1 MNNKDKFLMF
11 LSLICLPFGELAAEQ
26 TGTGLSS
33 PINQE
38 VLQNIVKI
46 TGQVIDLQGE
56 PIIGATVMEKGTA
69 NGIVTD
75 LDGNF
80 NLNVSPS
87 NKLQISYV
95 GFQTQELS
103 IGSNRSFK
111 IVLKEDTELL
121 DEVVVVGY
129 GSVKKSDLTGAV
141 ASVSTQDLI
150 RSGRTDAVG
159 AMQGALPGVQIQR
172 SNSKPGGEYN
182 ILIRGLNT
190 ISGSTSPL
198 IVVDGV
204 PGASLSNLNPDDIEK
219 IDILKDASS
228 TQWCGNGY
236 YEKRK
241 DRQSKNRL

>member
-1 MNNKDKFLMF
+1 MKQKDKFLLLMV
-11 LSLICLPFGELAAEQ
+11 LSCLPLGNAVAEQ
-26 TGTGLSS
+26 TGAGLYS

-38 VLQNIVKI
+38 VLQNTVKI
-46 TGQVIDLQGE
+46 TGQVIDPNGE
-56 PIIGATVMEKGTA
+56 PIIGATVMEKGTT

-80 NLNVSPS
+80 SLTVFPS
-87 NKLQISYV
+87 HKLQISYV
-95 GFQTQELS
+95 GFQTQELN

-204 PGASLSNLNPDDIEK
+204 PGALLY
-219 IDILKDASS
+219 L
-228 TQWCGNGY
+228 T
-236 YEKRK
+236 
-241 DRQSKNRL
+241 

>member
-1 MNNKDKFLMF
+1 MKQKDKFLLLMV
-11 LSLICLPFGELAAEQ
+11 LSCLPLGNAVAEQ
-26 TGTGLSS
+26 TGAGLYS

-38 VLQNIVKI
+38 VLQNTVKI
-46 TGQVIDLQGE
+46 TGQVIDPNGE
-56 PIIGATVMEKGTA
+56 PIIGATVMEKGTT

-80 NLNVSPS
+80 SLTVFPS
-87 NKLQISYV
+87 HKLQISYV
-95 GFQTQELS
+95 GFQTQELN

-159 AMQGALPGVQIQR
+159 AM
-172 SNSKPGGEYN
+172 
-182 ILIRGLNT
+182 
-190 ISGSTSPL
+190 
-198 IVVDGV
+198 
-204 PGASLSNLNPDDIEK
+204 
-219 IDILKDASS
+219 
-228 TQWCGNGY
+228 
-236 YEKRK
+236 
-241 DRQSKNRL
+241 